1 MKDKRSSI
9 TDLVLSRTHRN
20 NGIKRGEP
28 IILDL
33 SFKINGNIR
42 QVFNPKIWEAT
53 YDKHDKSF
61 MMSIA
66 VALKLERTKIL
77 LTKITRKASIFWT
90 RSPKIPSRIWV
101 LIIRDDNPFYPLTI
115 EEAKSLLFDV
125 NKIIELDTNNF
136 NPGNHTIYADIKVSW
151 GRHYYTEPTEITFV
165 SKITDLYIEV

>member
-9 TDLVLSRTHRN
+9 TDLVLSRTHHN
-20 NGIKRGEP
+20 NRIKRGEP

-42 QVFNPKIWEAT
+42 QVFNPKIWEAA

>member
-1 MKDKRSSI
+1 LKDKRSSI
-9 TDLVLSRTHRN
+9 TDLVLSRTHHN
-20 NGIKRGEP
+20 NRIKRGEP

-42 QVFNPKIWEAT
+42 QVFNPKIWEAA

-61 MMSIA
+61 RMSIA

-77 LTKITRKASIFWT
+77 LTTITRKASIFWT